1 MIDPVN
7 LTRPIELS
15 KENPNAGCDM
25 LKEDEI
31 NHEENKSGGA
41 SVNFKK
47 IFQLSKISVV
57 KMEHF

>member
-7 LTRPIELS
+7 FTRPIELS

-31 NHEENKSGGA
+31 NHEENKSWGA

-47 IFQLSKISVV
+47 IL
-57 KMEHF
+57 